1 MHSSSAPSSDW
12 LAGAAVLGLDV
23 AKATV
28 QGELR
33 LADGRK
39 VGLHFANN
47 AAGFAQL
54 ARCLAQHHATKV
66 CVGLEATGPY
76 SQPLAHCLHGQG
88 HRVSLLNPRRVK
100 DYARS
105 AGARNKTD
113 ALDAGL
119 IADFMLA
126 HQPSAWTPPTPAV
139 AQLRALV
146 RRREQLSLLL
156 QGEKNRLE
164 GVDASVRA
172 SIQRLVAALA
182 SEKARL
188 EKLITQQIRADRA
201 LARHHELLTTIN
213 GIGALTAAILL
224 AEMAG
229 PDQVQRARQ
238 AAAHAGLA
246 PRREESGTSVRRRK
260 GLGNEGNRHL
270 RKALYMP
277 ALVAI
282 KYNPPLRAFAQRL
295 SAAGKP
301 KMAIVCAVM
310 RKLIH
315 VAFGVLK
322 HQQPFNPSLA

>member
-1 MHSSSAPSSDW
+1 MNSSSSDW
-12 LAGAAVLGLDV
+12 PAAPLVLGLDV
-23 AKATV
+23 AKASV

-39 VGLHFANN
+39 VGCSFPNN

-54 ARCLAQHHATKV
+54 ARLLQRHQVTTLCA
-66 CVGLEATGPY
+66 GLEATGPY
-76 SQPLAHCLHGQG
+76 SQPLAAWLHAQG

-113 ALDAGL
+113 RIDAAL
-119 IADFMLA
+119 IADFLLA
-126 HQPSAWTPPTPAV
+126 HQPHAWTPPTPAV
-139 AQLRALV
+139 AQLQALV

-164 GVDASVRA
+164 GVEASVRA
-172 SIQRLVAALA
+172 SIQRLVAALG

-188 EKLITQQIRADRA
+188 EKSITQQIRAHHE
-201 LARHHELLTTIN
+201 LAHKHELLTTIK
-213 GIGALTAAILL
+213 GIGSLTAAILL

-229 PDQVQRARQ
+229 PDQVARARQ

-260 GLGNEGNRHL
+260 GLGKEGNPYL

-277 ALVAI
+277 ALVAL

-295 SAAGKP
+295 TAKGKP
-301 KMAIVCAVM
+301 KMAVVCAVM
-310 RKLIH
+310 RKLLHI
-315 VAFGVLK
+315 AFGVLK

>member
-1 MHSSSAPSSDW
+1 MNLSSLTDW
-12 LAGAAVLGLDV
+12 RPGAALLGLDV
-23 AKATV
+23 AKASV

-33 LADGRK
+33 LPSGRK

-47 AAGFAQL
+47 PGGFAQL
-54 ARCLAQHHATKV
+54 ARLLEQHQAGTV
-66 CVGLEATGPY
+66 CAGLEATGPY
-76 SQPLAHCLHGQG
+76 SRALAGWLHAQG

-113 ALDAGL
+113 RLDASL
-119 IADFMLA
+119 LADFLLA
-126 HQPSAWTPPTPAV
+126 HQPPAWTPPTPAV
-139 AQLRALV
+139 AQLQALV

-164 GVDASVRA
+164 GVDPQMRA
-172 SIQRLVAALA
+172 SLQRIGAALQA
-182 SEKARL
+182 EKARL
-188 EKLITQQIRADRA
+188 EKLITQQIRTEHA
-201 LARHHELLTTIN
+201 LARNHELLSTIK
-213 GIGALTAAILL
+213 GIGSLTAAILL

-229 PDQVQRARQ
+229 PDQVPRARQ

-246 PRREESGTSVRRRK
+246 PRREESGTSLRRRK
-260 GLGNEGNRHL
+260 GLGKEGNRHL

-295 SAAGKP
+295 SANGKP

-315 VAFGVLK
+315 LAFGVLK